1 MELLKK
7 TTDKLLSDLSRDSLK
22 YWRLVV
28 FEITSKKWF
37 ISKGYGLKSVGYVNV
52 STFIY
57 MCIET

>member
-1 MELLKK
+1 MLKK

-22 YWRLVV
+22 YWRLDV

-37 ISKGYGLKSVGYVNV
+37 ISKGYGLKNVGYVNV

-57 MCIET
+57 MYLET

>member
-1 MELLKK
+1 MEMLKK

-37 ISKGYGLKSVGYVNV
+37 ISKGYGLKNVG
-52 STFIY
+52 
-57 MCIET
+57 